1 MTSCVAITRESKLAA
16 TRKHRRYR
24 DRYDLYRITL
34 ESLAARPKTP
44 SQLSRITKATSY
56 DGARACL
63 EQLQRTG
70 ALELVNYHYLVNDR
84 GRKLLDLLRELEE
97 FNIGKAIDLQ

>member
-1 MTSCVAITRESKLAA
+1 MTSARAVRCIAVVP
-16 TRKHRRYR
+16 RKHWQYK
-24 DRYDLYRITL
+24 DRYNLYRIVL

-63 EQLQRTG
+63 EQLRLAG
-70 ALELVNYHYLVNDR
+70 LLELVNYHYLVNGR
-84 GRKLLDLLRELEE
+84 GRKLLELLRELEE
-97 FNIGKAIDLQ
+97 FNIGKTVDLQ